1 MLEQI
6 GRTCYARVTC
16 KSTFTNIQVCSF
28 TESDG
33 MFDPF
38 DLSRVDAYRAWKTE
52 KLRAY
57 PADVSRLRVWVERL
71 DRPTDEELTAIRQR
85 IGLYN
90 MALVQVDPAQVVKQA
105 VLTFGRALG
114 LERTDANLFADEAAV
129 SSIQSARGGGD
140 RLGDQAGGAAARA
153 DYIPY
158 TDQPLSWHTDGYY
171 NSLDAQVGAWSLFCV
186 RPASSGGEN
195 GLLDHEVV
203 YLRLRDESPEHILAL
218 SHPEAMTIPANVVEG
233 QTLRPESVGP
243 VFSVQ
248 AGRLHMRY
256 TARSRNVSWRDTPET
271 QAARQALD
279 RLFSQSGVF
288 TFRHRLEAG
297 EAMISNNVVHC
308 RSGFKDGQA
317 ASGNRLLFRVR
328 YLDHIEPDPVEA

>member
-1 MLEQI
+1 
-6 GRTCYARVTC
+6 
-16 KSTFTNIQVCSF
+16 
-28 TESDG
+28 

-38 DLSRVDAYRAWKTE
+38 DLSIDEAYRDWKTQ

-57 PADVSRLRVWVERL
+57 PADVSRLRVCVDRL

-90 MALVQVDPAQVVKQA
+90 MALVEVDPAQIAKQS

-129 SSIQSARGGGD
+129 SSIQESARPDGD
-140 RLGDQAGGAAARA
+140 RSGDQAGGAGARA

-158 TDQPLSWHTDGYY
+158 TNQPLSWHTDGYY
-171 NSLDAQVGAWSLFCV
+171 NSLDAQVGAWCLFCV

-203 YLRLRDESPEHILAL
+203 YIRLRDESPEHILAL

-233 QTLRPESVGP
+233 QTLRPESIGP
-243 VFSVQ
+243 VFSIR

-256 TARSRNVSWRDTPET
+256 TARSRNVSWRDSPDTR
-271 QAARQALD
+271 AARQALD
-279 RLFSQSGVF
+279 RLFSQSDVF
-288 TFRHRLEAG
+288 TFRYRLEAG
-297 EAMISNNVVHC
+297 EAMISNNVIHC
-308 RSGFKDGQA
+308 RSGFEDDQA
-317 ASGNRLLFRVR
+317 ASGKRLLYRVR
-328 YLDHIEPDPVEA
+328 YLDHIETHPAEA